1 MFWKECQK
9 TKIKTEIK
17 HYFCYNS
24 NSIWSYQYASADGSN
39 ELFFESY
46 KRAEG
51 VLSGIYKNEKI
62 YQNFSK
68 PMKLIPQIFVLLAF
82 FIIKIFYLTIF
93 RDKIIVLLFFSL
105 NIQAN
110 IVMSCN
116 YFEQFYVNLF

>member
-1 MFWKECQK
+1 M
-9 TKIKTEIK
+9 
-17 HYFCYNS
+17 
-24 NSIWSYQYASADGSN
+24 
-39 ELFFESY
+39 
-46 KRAEG
+46 
-51 VLSGIYKNEKI
+51 LSGIYKNEKI

-82 FIIKIFYLTIF
+82 FIVKIFYLIIF